1 MIRCATSAD
10 VPALVEMGVSFIAT
24 VYPDQFA
31 TNRDQLTAL
40 CDILRQDAHSLLLV
54 AERDGQ
60 IVGML
65 GAHAY
70 AHMMSGEHTAA
81 ELFWWMNP
89 TARGDGLKLYRAFE
103 KWARRHGAQILQ
115 MGAPNLD
122 VARVYE
128 RLGFQRVETTYA
140 RRLA

>member
-1 MIRCATSAD
+1 MDRVGRGALDKFCGRDREYCDHDAERHAPGAIRCEFANHLRCHLRLESGGGGRVQVECDLRGVVVVRCATSAD

-65 GAHAY
+65 GAHA
-70 AHMMSGEHTAA
+70 
-81 ELFWWMNP
+81 
-89 TARGDGLKLYRAFE
+89 
-103 KWARRHGAQILQ
+103 
-115 MGAPNLD
+115 
-122 VARVYE
+122 
-128 RLGFQRVETTYA
+128 
-140 RRLA
+140 